1 MESTAQGLDYILDE
15 GGSNLSVGE
24 KQLLCLGRAILRKSK
39 ILLIDEATANVDL
52 NTDAF
57 IQERIHFCDSR
68 KIVFSGNQL
77 FQRICWKWNSNK
89 KQITELFKESTVLT
103 IAHRLNTIIHS
114 DRIVIL
120 EKGKVVEFDSPAV
133 LINVSHSL
141 CRLYEVIITIVSAKR
156 FILPKSGSSKQKFSR
171 DIRSIECSTRN
182 WKQPIRQRAFWW
194 WRTWRRKRN
203 KICDGFLICCFNNRV
218 IDCNHLTETG
228 QNKTAL
234 S

>member
-1 MESTAQGLDYILDE
+1 MESTGQGLDYILDE

-68 KIVFSGNQL
+68 KNVFSRIQL
-77 FQRICWKWNSNK
+77 FRKMCWKWNSTK

-171 DIRSIECSTRN
+171 DIRSIQCSTRN
-182 WKQPIRQRAFWW
+182 WKQLIRQRACSW
-194 WRTWRRKRN
+194 WRAWRRKRN
-203 KICDGFLICCFNNRV
+203 
-218 IDCNHLTETG
+218 
-228 QNKTAL
+228 
-234 S
+234 